1 MSYNLLLNTEFKE
14 KHTWNFTNCKYENGK
29 LISNSKVFGIE
40 QELIL
45 PDVTKLYARIN
56 YLIIKGN
63 IKDVYIG
70 IQNKDVLNV
79 DRKAG
84 KLNKKQKISVID
96 VAKQEKIKFQL
107 IFESLEDINEVQ
119 ISEPLLIDLNY
130 LHKSTWLKFILDRTV
145 HYISGYTYQNEY
157 KVSEI
162 KPKDFDIDLKDAKIG
177 SIISTKENVEIEL
190 EAKFNDKAYYLV
202 KLDLEEINQLGKTY
216 FKYGVIK
223 STNIKDQC
231 YLVFK
236 ANQKDK
242 LKLVVEANDVLDY
255 KVNLKHLL
263 LTNITKLN
271 LLKSDIP
278 YIPFV
283 GD

>member
-14 KHTWNFTNCKYENGK
+14 NHSWKYTNCKYENGK

-107 IFESLEDINEVQ
+107 IFESEEDINEVQ

-162 KPKDFDIDLKDAKIG
+162 KPKDFDIGLKDAKIG
-177 SIISTKENVEIEL
+177 SIISTKENIEIEL

-202 KLDLEEINQLGKTY
+202 KLDLEEINQFGKTY

-231 YLVFK
+231 YLVFR

-242 LKLVVEANDVLDY
+242 LKIVIEANDILDY
-255 KVNLKHLL
+255 KVNLKHIL

-283 GD
+283 

>member
-14 KHTWNFTNCKYENGK
+14 SHSWKFTNCEYNKGK

-45 PDVTKLYARIN
+45 PDITKLYARMN
-56 YLIIKGN
+56 YKILNGKV
-63 IKDVYIG
+63 KEVYIG
-70 IQNKDVLNV
+70 IQNKDVLNI
-79 DRKAG
+79 DRKAA
-84 KLNKKQKISVID
+84 KYNKPQKISVID
-96 VAKQEKIKFQL
+96 IAKQERIKFQL
-107 IFESLEDINEVQ
+107 IFESEEDVNEIE

-145 HYISGYTYQNEY
+145 HYISGYTYINEY
-157 KVSEI
+157 KISEI
-162 KPKDFDIDLKDAKIG
+162 KPNTLPINTKEAKIG
-177 SIISTKENVEIEL
+177 SIISTKENIEIEL

-202 KLDLEEINQLGKTY
+202 KLDLEEINQFGKIY

-223 STNIKDQC
+223 STSIKDQC

-242 LKLVVEANDVLDY
+242 LKLIIEPNDILDY
-255 KVNLKHLL
+255 KVNLKHIL

-271 LLKSDIP
+271 LLKQDIP